1 MLSLEVLYVAG
12 TVAAKFSIL
21 LLYRRLFGIYKK
33 FLIALYTVATI
44 TFCYSLVE
52 ILVIIFQC
60 RPVNAAWNFSV
71 PRTCADLALGG
82 IIIGSIN
89 VAADFV
95 TLFLP
100 MPIVWNLNIE
110 TKWKIQLIGI
120 FLLGG
125 L

>member
-1 MLSLEVLYVAG
+1 MISLEVLYVAG
-12 TVAAKFSIL
+12 TAAAKFSIL
-21 LLYRRLFGIYKK
+21 LLYRRLFGLYKK
-33 FLIALYTVATI
+33 FLITLYVVGAI

-60 RPVNAAWNFSV
+60 RPVNAAWNFNIEG
-71 PRTCADLALGG
+71 TCVDLALGG
-82 IIIGSIN
+82 IIVGSIN
-89 VAADFV
+89 VATDFV

-100 MPIVWNLNIE
+100 MPLVWSLNIQM
-110 TKWKIQLIGI
+110 KWKVQLVGI

>member
-1 MLSLEVLYVAG
+1 MISLEVLYVAG
-12 TVAAKFSIL
+12 TAAAKFSIL
-21 LLYRRLFGIYKK
+21 LLYRRLFGLFKK
-33 FLIALYTVATI
+33 FLIALYVVAAV

-52 ILVIIFQC
+52 VLVIVFQC

-71 PRTCADLALGG
+71 QATCVDLALGG
-82 IIIGSIN
+82 IIVGSVN
-89 VAADFV
+89 VATDFV

-100 MPIVWNLNIE
+100 MPMVWRLNIE
-110 TKWKIQLIGI
+110 TKWKVQLVGI